1 MPRIVTARIE
11 PDSDSFKHHCMLA
24 ITLLL
29 IAASHP
35 ARAQSWPARTVRI
48 IVPVAPAGATD
59 IIARLLAQRLTPV
72 WGQQVVVDN
81 RPGGGSNVGFEAAAQ
96 AAPDGYT
103 LLLAQPPLAV
113 NVSLYKKLAFDP
125 LRDFAP
131 ITLTA
136 SGANVLVV
144 HPSVPARTVKEFIV
158 LAKSKS
164 GRLSYASSGNGTT
177 PHLSGELFKTL
188 AGVNM
193 LHVPYKGAAMSIT
206 DVIGGH
212 VDAAFV
218 SLSSVTTQ
226 LKAGR
231 LRAIAITSTRRSAL
245 MPELTTFIE
254 SGLPGFEVSGW
265 YGLLTAAPA
274 PREAVVR
281 VHADV
286 TRVLAQPDTVRSLA
300 NAGLEPAPANSP
312 EEFAAF
318 LKAEIVKW
326 AGVVKASGARAD

>member
-1 MPRIVTARIE
+1 
-11 PDSDSFKHHCMLA
+11 MLFR
-24 ITLLL
+24 
-29 IAASHP
+29 S
-35 ARAQSWPARTVRI
+35 
-48 IVPVAPAGATD
+48 
-59 IIARLLAQRLTPV
+59 
-72 WGQQVVVDN
+72 
-81 RPGGGSNVGFEAAAQ
+81 
-96 AAPDGYT
+96 
-103 LLLAQPPLAV
+103 
-113 NVSLYKKLAFDP
+113 
-125 LRDFAP
+125 
-131 ITLTA
+131 
-136 SGANVLVV
+136 
-144 HPSVPARTVKEFIV
+144 
-158 LAKSKS
+158 
-164 GRLSYASSGNGTT
+164 
-177 PHLSGELFKTL
+177 
-188 AGVNM
+188 NM

-326 AGVVKASGARAD
+326 SGVVKASGAKLD